1 MAMSKNSV
9 YLFLCFVVISIVG
22 CATEFTESKI
32 DKLRLGMSSGEVR
45 EMFGT
50 PNEVRSAVCGSA
62 TASGQW
68 ICETWTY
75 KNPITDGRNDFTF
88 SVKQDSKVLNSWNVK
103 R

>member
-1 MAMSKNSV
+1 MPKNSV
-9 YLFLCFVVISIVG
+9 YLFLCFVVISIAG
-22 CATEFTESKI
+22 CATEFTEPKI
-32 DKLRLGMSSGEVR
+32 DKLRIGMSSGEVR
-45 EMFGT
+45 EMFGA